1 MARCALWYHNAG
13 LTRLWLDV
21 KRRNSRAMRRDARS
35 RVLPM
40 KVFVTDDE
48 RARIEQRAAA
58 AGLSVSAFLR
68 AAGLHQPIR
77 SVLDHE
83 CGHRARQGQRGS
95 GPARRP
101 AETVALG
108 RGRGRGV
115 SGTDIRQLLDRIG
128 ETQVKLAEIAGRV

>member
-1 MARCALWYHNAG
+1 MAGCALWYHNAR

-21 KRRNSRAMRRDARS
+21 KSRNSRAMRRDARS

-48 RARIEQRAAA
+48 RARIEQRAAS

-68 AAGLHQPIR
+68 AAGLHEPIR

-83 CGHRARQGQRGS
+83 AVIALARVNADQGRLGGLLKLWLSRES
-95 GPARRP
+95 GQ
-101 AETVALG
+101 
-108 RGRGRGV
+108 GV

-128 ETQVKLAEIAGRV
+128 EAQAKLADIAGRV

>member
-1 MARCALWYHNAG
+1 MARCALWYHNAD

-21 KRRNSRAMRRDARS
+21 KSRNSRAMRRDARS

-83 CGHRARQGQRGS
+83 AVIVLAKVNADQGRLGGLLKLWLS
-95 GPARRP
+95 GEAG
-101 AETVALG
+101 E
-108 RGRGRGV
+108 GV
-115 SGTDIRQLLDRIG
+115 FATDIRQLLDRIG
-128 ETQVKLAEIAGRV
+128 AAQAKLAEIAGRV